1 MVFIVIQHKN
11 YDIIFLVNSIVFYL
25 FILLEI
31 KPFAV
36 VGFEKKREG
45 KFRPYMTLHVG
56 SVGKFRPKI
65 TVVCR

>member
-36 VGFEKKREG
+36 VEFEKKERENSD
-45 KFRPYMTLHVG
+45 P
-56 SVGKFRPKI
+56 I
-65 TVVCR
+65 